1 MNLFGNALKY
11 TKTGFVNVTLRS
23 EPSPSS
29 KSSANHIVTLQVED
43 SGKGISENFLKYN
56 VYAPFVQED
65 QMAVGTGLGLSIVRH
80 LVRDLGGQIDIRSEI
95 RQGTKVTVSV
105 PLQPPSVPPKEGSI
119 SSENLLIAVKLR
131 TKGRR
136 LCLIDF
142 DYYPDGR

>member
-1 MNLFGNALKY
+1 M
-11 TKTGFVNVTLRS
+11 
-23 EPSPSS
+23 
-29 KSSANHIVTLQVED
+29 
-43 SGKGISENFLKYN
+43 SENFLKYN

-95 RQGTKVTVSV
+95 RQGTKVIVSV